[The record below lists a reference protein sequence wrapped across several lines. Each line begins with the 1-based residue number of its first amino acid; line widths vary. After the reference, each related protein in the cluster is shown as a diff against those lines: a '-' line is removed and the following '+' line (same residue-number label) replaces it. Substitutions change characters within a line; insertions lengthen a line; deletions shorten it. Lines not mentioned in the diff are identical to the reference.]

1 MSRKAILFMLT
12 STVCFAIVN
21 AIVKTL
27 GHLPA
32 FEKVLFRCII
42 SLSITFYLLGK
53 AKISPWGN
61 NKKFLIIRGLSG
73 SVALTLFFLV
83 MDRIPLA
90 SAVTLQYLSPI
101 ATSIFGIILLKEK
114 VAVRQWL
121 FFAVSLTG
129 VVMMKG
135 FDTRVDTLSVIMG
148 VISAGLSGLAYASI
162 RKVKDTDHPLVVVL
176 YFPLVATP
184 LLLSFIGL
192 FHLTPLSESI
202 DFPVW
207 TMPRNEDWFLL
218 LLIGIFT
225 QIAQVT
231 MTKALQAE
239 NVAQVTSLK
248 YLGSILAL
256 AVGYSFFDE
265 TYGLMALLGIIVVL
279 LGVFLNVMFKTKNS
293 IV

>member
-1 MSRKAILFMLT
+1 MNKKAILLMLT
-12 STVCFAIVN
+12 STVSFAIVN

-32 FEKVLFRCII
+32 FEKVLFRCIV
-42 SLSITFYLLGK
+42 SLSITFYLLGRYK
-53 AKISPWGN
+53 LSPWGV

-73 SVALTLFFLV
+73 SIALTLFFLV

-101 ATSIFGIILLKEK
+101 ATSLFGIILLKEK
-114 VAVRQWL
+114 VANRQWL
-121 FFAVSLTG
+121 FFLISLIG
-129 VVMMKG
+129 VTMMKG
-135 FDTRVDTLSVIMG
+135 FDSRVDILSVIMG

-184 LLLSFIGL
+184 LLILFIGL
-192 FHLTPLSESI
+192 FQFTSLSETI
-202 DFPVW
+202 NFKVW
-207 TMPRNEDWFLL
+207 ETPKGSDWLLL
-218 LLIGIFT
+218 LLIGLFT
-225 QIAQVT
+225 QVAQVS
-231 MTKALQAE
+231 MTKALQTE

-265 TYGLMALLGIIVVL
+265 TYGLMALSGIAVVL
-279 LGVFLNVMFKTKNS
+279 LGVFLNIKFKKT
-293 IV
+293 